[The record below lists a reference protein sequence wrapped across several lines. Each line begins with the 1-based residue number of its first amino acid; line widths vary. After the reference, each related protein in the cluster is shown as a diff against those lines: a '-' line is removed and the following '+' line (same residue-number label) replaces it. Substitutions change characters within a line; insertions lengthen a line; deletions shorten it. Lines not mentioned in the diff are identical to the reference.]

1 MKKIARTA
9 LVLSLLVTG
18 SIGGMALAQGHMG
31 PMMHRMPGPDEGAA
45 FMSHIADMLDLTQ
58 EQQDAAKQI
67 HEAAY
72 EKAKPVMEQHHAQM
86 EEIESLLD
94 SGKVTAQ
101 EIGTKVIA
109 AHATRKQLE
118 AIHEDA
124 MTQFKALLTDEQKA
138 KLEKMEEHH
147 SEMKEMMHH

>member
-1 MKKIARTA
+1 MKKIALTT
-9 LVLSLLVTG
+9 LVLSLLA
-18 SIGGMALAQGHMG
+18 IGGVALAQGHMG
-31 PMMHRMPGPDEGAA
+31 HMMHRMPGPDGADG

-67 HEAAY
+67 HEAAFA
-72 EKAKPVMEQHHAQM
+72 KAKPVMEQHHAQM

-94 SGKVTAQ
+94 AGKVTAQ

-109 AHATRKQLE
+109 AHATRKQLA

-124 MTQFKALLTDEQKA
+124 MAQFKVLLTDEQKT
-138 KLEKMEEHH
+138 KLETMMEGMEEGH
-147 SEMKEMMHH
+147 MKMRMHH

>member
-1 MKKIARTA
+1 MKKIALTT
-9 LVLSLLVTG
+9 LVLSLLA
-18 SIGGMALAQGHMG
+18 IGGVALAQGHM
-31 PMMHRMPGPDEGAA
+31 MHHMPGPDGAEG
-45 FMSHIADMLDLTQ
+45 FMSHITGMLGLTQ

-67 HEAAY
+67 HEAAF

-94 SGKVTAQ
+94 AGKATAQ

-118 AIHEDA
+118 AVHDDA
-124 MTQFKALLTDEQKA
+124 MTQFKALLTEEQKT
-138 KLEKMEEHH
+138 KLDTMMEGMEKGH
-147 SEMKEMMHH
+147 MKMRMHG